1 MKRMYGLLILVLIL
15 GLGCGKDKP
24 GNIDIS
30 LDFDASVNQ
39 AIQDSVDQFVFVI
52 GEVGSTKKLLYP
64 SDCLGCSSDTSPCP
78 EADQCLKST
87 NCGFSASDNTF
98 DPQIDFANVAEGKN
112 MEVTACALDN
122 ASSPVAAGQG
132 QVKNTAGKEASIT
145 MTSTVTS
152 CINNLPASICP

>member
-1 MKRMYGLLILVLIL
+1 MKRMHGLLILALMMVQ
-15 GLGCGKDKP
+15 GCGKDKP
-24 GNIDIS
+24 GNIDIT
-30 LDFDASVNQ
+30 LNFDASVTQ
-39 AIQDSVDQFVFVI
+39 SIQDSVDQFVFVI
-52 GEVGSTKKLLYP
+52 GEVGSSKKLLYP

-87 NCGFSASDNTF
+87 SCGFSASDAAF

-122 ASSPVAAGQG
+122 NSAPVAAGQG
-132 QVKNTAGKEASIT
+132 QVKNTAGKEADIT